1 MARRRRTT
9 SRQRA
14 ASRRNL
20 AKARAARARRRG
32 WGRSKSKR
40 TQTKSAAL
48 LIAVVLIVVTHGV
61 VLVPIVGV
69 ALIYGAAR
77 NRAIFHSMARPG
89 GLLRERA
96 LTKKER
102 LARLQRATQIAPML
116 AMTPREFELLVASIL
131 REQHYSNVS
140 VTGGPGDL
148 SVDISAVNPDGDK
161 AVVQCKRY
169 APEHRVGSR
178 DVQSFIGMAFQHHAA
193 KELIFATTSTFTEPA
208 QNLARQ
214 HQIKLWD
221 GDQLIKLA
229 TQILSPESDTE
240 SDTAAE

>member
-20 AKARAARARRRG
+20 AKARAVRARRVG
-32 WGRSKSKR
+32 WGRSKSSK
-40 TQTKSAAL
+40 TQSRAAAL
-48 LIAVVLIVVTHGV
+48 LIAVVVIIATHGV
-61 VLVPIVGV
+61 VLAPIVVV
-69 ALIYGAAR
+69 ALVYGAAR
-77 NRAIFHSMARPG
+77 NRSVFHSTTSVGRLVHARA
-89 GLLRERA
+89 LAKRER
-96 LTKKER
+96 LV
-102 LARLQRATQIAPML
+102 RLQRATQIAPML

-131 REQHYSNVS
+131 HELCYSNVS

-148 SVDISAVNPDGDK
+148 AVDISAVNPDGDK

-178 DVQSFIGMAFQHHAA
+178 DVQSFIGMAFQHHNA

-208 QNLARQ
+208 QNLARR

-221 GDQLIKLA
+221 GGQLTKLA
-229 TQILSPESDTE
+229 AQILSPESDTE
-240 SDTAAE
+240 SDTAVE